1 MCTTLI
7 VPGLNGS
14 PPGHWQDHWLR
25 DDPSAKLVDQDDWQ
39 CPVLEDWLARFEAA
53 LADVDQA
60 YVVAHS
66 LGCVLIANM
75 AERPLAD
82 KIKAALLVAPASLE
96 EVEALHRCIVRF
108 GKFPTSPLPFSSL
121 VVGSTTDP
129 YMRGEE
135 VTQTARLW
143 GSDLINLGPVGHINI
158 ASGFGRWPRGYEL
171 FETLIRSGDLTTEQP
186 AHLVLEGAERVA

>member
-1 MCTTLI
+1 MSSAA
-7 VPGLNGS
+7 GLWRGS
-14 PPGHWQDHWLR
+14 RPALGRYGPSLCRGAQPRLR
-25 DDPSAKLVDQDDWQ
+25 VD
-39 CPVLEDWLARFEAA
+39 CKYGRAA
-53 LADVDQA
+53 A
-60 YVVAHS
+60 
-66 LGCVLIANM
+66 G
-75 AERPLAD
+75 D

-96 EVEALHRCIVRF
+96 EVEALHPCIVRF

-129 YMRGEE
+129 YMKGEE

-171 FETLIRSGDLTTEQP
+171 F
-186 AHLVLEGAERVA
+186 

>member
-39 CPVLEDWLARFEAA
+39 CPVLQDWLARFEAA

-96 EVEALHRCIVRF
+96 EVEALHPCIVRF
-108 GKFPTSPLPFSSL
+108 GQFPTSPLPFSSL

-129 YMRGEE
+129 YMKGEE

-158 ASGFGRWPRGYEL
+158 ASGFGRWQWGYEL
-171 FETLIRSGDLTTEQP
+171 FETLIRSGDLTREQP